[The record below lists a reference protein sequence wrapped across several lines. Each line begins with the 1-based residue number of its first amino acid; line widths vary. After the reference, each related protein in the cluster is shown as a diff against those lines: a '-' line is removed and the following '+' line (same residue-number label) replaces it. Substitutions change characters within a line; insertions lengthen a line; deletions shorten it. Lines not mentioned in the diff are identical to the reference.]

1 MNNYK
6 VSMIFFLVFLL
17 LGNVQAAGNPVD
29 EDFSMLISL
38 CDDMVELAKQRNTQ
52 GFLETVDVAL
62 KLSEAQ
68 RRDNSMAIDRLRPKL
83 RSAKKAVK
91 SGDFDAGIGFVAE
104 AKSAMKVATP
114 GWDGG

>member
-1 MNNYK
+1 
-6 VSMIFFLVFLL
+6 
-17 LGNVQAAGNPVD
+17 
-29 EDFSMLISL
+29 
-38 CDDMVELAKQRNTQ
+38 
-52 GFLETVDVAL
+52 
-62 KLSEAQ
+62 
-68 RRDNSMAIDRLRPKL
+68 MAIDRLRPKL